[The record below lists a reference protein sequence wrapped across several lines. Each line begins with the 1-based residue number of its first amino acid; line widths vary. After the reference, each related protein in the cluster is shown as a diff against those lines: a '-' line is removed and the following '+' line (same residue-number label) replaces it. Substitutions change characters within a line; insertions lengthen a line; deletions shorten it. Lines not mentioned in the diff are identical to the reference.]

1 MCACEG
7 HDRTAT
13 ALVMAMPGQCSQKAS
28 WAGLAL
34 GFAAVGLLALGP
46 TLLPIREARCT
57 VVWARSGRRRR
68 WRHRRWAALALSPAA
83 ESLLA
88 IGPALQP
95 IREACCAIIRAWGG
109 HGCRRGRRGRGRHS
123 RATHVVVSTAPNLL

>member
-1 MCACEG
+1 MDHCLIIVALMLSG
-7 HDRTAT
+7 HR
-13 ALVMAMPGQCSQKAS
+13 GHKAS
-28 WAGLAL
+28 RAAFAL
-34 GFAAVGLLALGP
+34 RFAAEGLLALGP
-46 TLLPIREARCT
+46 TLLPVREARCT

-95 IREACCAIIRAWGG
+95 VREACCAIIRAWGG
-109 HGCRRGRRGRGRHS
+109 HGGRRGRRGRRGRW
-123 RATHVVVSTAPNLL
+123 R